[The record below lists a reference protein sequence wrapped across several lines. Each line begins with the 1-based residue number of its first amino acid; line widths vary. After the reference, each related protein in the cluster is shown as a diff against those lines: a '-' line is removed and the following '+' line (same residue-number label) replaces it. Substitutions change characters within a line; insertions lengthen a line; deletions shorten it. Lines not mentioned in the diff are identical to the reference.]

1 MNVVRMPASV
11 VKMVMILFIMIVS
24 TVMLAG
30 AATTDEQIAAIKAQK
45 NEAIFKVQ
53 HIVNQPVTHLKRTPD
68 MHVWVSSPGWF
79 HAGAFEPGYDHVDVR
94 KTQELIYENQQYVT
108 SDLNPGEVF
117 LGAELEFNP
126 MTKYFYTDRSVP
138 KKRLTED
145 EMLQINALYRVIGHC
160 DEELDELQ
168 HPEPVYYKIHD
179 LAMAHKPAV
188 IGAAAVLLAG
198 LVVMRRRRAEV

>member
-1 MNVVRMPASV
+1 MNVVRVSKTVIIALVLMTVFTV
-11 VKMVMILFIMIVS
+11 VR
-24 TVMLAG
+24 AG
-30 AATTDEQIAAIKAQK
+30 AATAEERMAAIKAER
-45 NEAIFKVQ
+45 NDAIFKVQ

-68 MHVWVSSPGWF
+68 MHVSVYSPGWF
-79 HAGAFEPGYDHVDVR
+79 HPGAFEPGYDHVDIR
-94 KTQELIYENQQYVT
+94 KTQELQYENQQYVT

-160 DEELDELQ
+160 DEQLDELQ

-188 IGAAAVLLAG
+188 FGAAAVLLAG
-198 LVVMRRRRAEV
+198 LIFIRKRRVKV

>member
-1 MNVVRMPASV
+1 MNIVRMPTSAIKTGIALV
-11 VKMVMILFIMIVS
+11 WV
-24 TVMLAG
+24 TVATTPLAG
-30 AATTDEQIAAIKAQK
+30 AATTEEQMAAIKAQK
-45 NEAIFKVQ
+45 NDAIFKVQ

-68 MHVWVSSPGWF
+68 MHVSVYSPGWF
-79 HAGAFEPGYDHVDVR
+79 HDGAFEPGYDHADIR
-94 KTQELIYENQQYVT
+94 KTQELLYENQQYVT
-108 SDLNPGEVF
+108 SDLNPSEVF

-168 HPEPVYYKIHD
+168 HPEPIYYKIHD
-179 LAMAHKPAV
+179 MAMAHKPMV
-188 IGAAAVLLAG
+188 LGTAAVLLAG
-198 LVVMRRRRAEV
+198 LILIRKRRVEV